1 MQLKVPPP
9 PKMDDAA
16 FDYLWHA
23 LEATQEQIR
32 FSDTKAGA
40 IAVVN
45 GTIFTIALGAANA
58 LSGLIARLPWMV
70 WPVMVCSVLLILS
83 TYFALRCLMPRIRF
97 PKKGNLPA
105 SHIFFQDVAEQFNTA
120 AEYERSVVAMLEHPE
135 AARTEVTG
143 QIWANSRIAAAKY
156 RNVRQATLCLSI
168 AILGVLGLVVI
179 GLVG

>member
-1 MQLKVPPP
+1 MQLKNPTPPR
-9 PKMDDAA
+9 MDDAA
-16 FDYLWHA
+16 FDYLWHT

-45 GTIFTIALGAANA
+45 GTIFTISLGAADGLSA
-58 LSGLIARLPWMV
+58 LITRQPWMI
-70 WPVMVCSVLLILS
+70 WPVMVCSVLLIFS

-105 SHIFFQDVAEQFNTA
+105 SHIFFQDVAEKFESA
-120 AEYERSVVAMLEHPE
+120 AEYERSVVAMLEHPS

-156 RNVRQATLCLSI
+156 RNVRQATLTLSL
-168 AILGVLGLVVI
+168 AIMGVLGIVVI

>member
-1 MQLKVPPP
+1 MQLPHPTPPR
-9 PKMDDAA
+9 MDDAA
-16 FDYLWHA
+16 FDYLWRA
-23 LEATQEQIR
+23 LESTQEQIR

-45 GTIFTIALGAANA
+45 GTIFTIASGAAQ
-58 LSGLIARLPWMV
+58 GLTVLITRQPWML
-70 WPVMVCSVLLILS
+70 WPVMACSVLMILS

-105 SHIFFQDVAEQFNTA
+105 SHTFFQDVADGFASA
-120 AEYERSVVAMLEHPE
+120 AEYGRSVVAMLKRPQ
-135 AARTEVTG
+135 AARSEVVG

-156 RNVRQATLCLSI
+156 RNVRQATRTPSL
-168 AILGVLGLVVI
+168 AILGVLGIVVI